1 MEKYFNNALVGN
13 SNILGT
19 FSDKGELLRLYY
31 PQIDY
36 FQLIDRY
43 SLALFE
49 NSEVSWFKDGKITR
63 QYYEGNI
70 LYTELFVN
78 DVDITLRDYVL
89 PNKNILVRAIKLMK
103 PSNLLIYSGLNSNVN
118 KQVSS
123 MVVDD
128 TLIQYSQ
135 DMYMASFSNKEISK
149 YQINNIKDYYEA
161 PNFSKEDYISM
172 SADAIISYNDVSE
185 LTLFITLN
193 NNLKDSLETIK
204 WCKEQNENLFY
215 NSTKDYWQKYIKDFE
230 NNKLLK
236 SITKVKEK
244 EIIERTLYMYSL
256 LSNNETG
263 AILASPD
270 VDETYSKCGRYGY
283 CWPRDALF
291 INEALSIM
299 KMDDLLHKF
308 YNNWA
313 KKAQLENGLFEQRY
327 YSNGELAPSW
337 GMQIDETSAIIIG
350 LSKHVNYLFLE
361 DLILKATV
369 ALMNF
374 VDDNG
379 LSKPCYD
386 LWEERKGVHLYSTA
400 SIYEALNKSYE
411 MLKMIDEIKYKSLL
425 GRIKDTT
432 SKIKD
437 AIYKYFIKDGHL
449 VRSLDNDQVDISLLS
464 VVAPFDI
471 FDINDEVIKNTVA
484 KIEETLHMPNGG
496 YMRYQWDSYMGGNTW
511 IVSSLWMAMYYIKL
525 GDLKRAKEIFDWV
538 TNHADGLYFLPE
550 QIEREGDKTAW
561 IVGLSWSHAM
571 YIIVKKMLNESEGN

>member
-161 PNFSKEDYISM
+161 PNFSKKDYISM

-400 SIYEALNKSYE
+400 SIYEALNRSYE

-511 IVSSLWMAMYYIKL
+511 IVSSLWIAMYYIKL